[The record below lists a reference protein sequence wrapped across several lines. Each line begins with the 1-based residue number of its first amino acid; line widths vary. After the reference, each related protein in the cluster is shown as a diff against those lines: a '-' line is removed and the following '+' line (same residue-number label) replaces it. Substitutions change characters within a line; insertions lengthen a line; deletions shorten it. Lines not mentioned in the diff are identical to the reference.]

1 MGLNLYNSDTI
12 RKKCKSLQNKELTN
26 QAHGPII
33 KLSDGKRI
41 EFSIKIPRAKMKKFF
56 IRRRACPVK
65 IKQKASLGRTLI
77 R

>member
-1 MGLNLYNSDTI
+1 MGLNLYKTHII
-12 RKKCKSLQNKELTN
+12 RKMCKSLQNKELTK
-26 QAHGPII
+26 QTLGPII

-41 EFSIKIPRAKMKKFF
+41 EFSVQKSQMLVKKFF